1 MIDRIPEERR
11 GGTALVARPGAPDGE
26 VRAALLADQFAEAAF
41 VADQVVQAHETG
53 LPDGTWPEWRD
64 VAVLVRSKRL
74 LGPLREALEQRGVP
88 VEVVG
93 LSGLLETPEIVDL
106 VSTLRVVADPGP
118 TWPWPGC
125 SSAPAGGSVTAT
137 SSAWPAGR
145 PGTTGASRT
154 SCPARTPTRAT

>member
-11 GGTALVARPGAPDGE
+11 GGTSLVARPGAADGE

-106 VSTLRVVADPGP
+106 VSTLRVVADPGANVALARLLL
-118 TWPWPGC
+118 G
-125 SSAPAGGSVTAT
+125 PAGGSVPAI
-137 SSAWPAGR
+137 SSGWPAGPPEQLGPQGRAARRGPR
-145 PGTTGASRT
+145 PGR
-154 SCPARTPTRAT
+154 